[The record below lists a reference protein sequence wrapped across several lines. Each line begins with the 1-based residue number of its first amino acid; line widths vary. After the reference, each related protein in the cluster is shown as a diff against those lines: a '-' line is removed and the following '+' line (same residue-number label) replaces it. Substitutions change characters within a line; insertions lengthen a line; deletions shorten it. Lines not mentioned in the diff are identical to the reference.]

1 MTGLESLVVPT
12 VSSVGTL
19 TTQGETRMKMQV
31 YQRHLRPRVAT
42 GPRTRSGKSISSRNS
57 LKHGLLSKEVV
68 IQDGPWPENASE
80 YRSLLRSLTNQYK
93 PVGPLE
99 GFQIEIVAA
108 AMWRYRRL
116 IRAEAGEVLDHQAL
130 LCRDHEAQHSWEA
143 TLEKTDSVREAR
155 IVEERRRE
163 QRELARRC
171 GAVPQPDDMDKFVKY
186 EAHLLRVCSNALSK
200 LEELQRM
207 RRRNSGPDASV
218 DEE

>member
-1 MTGLESLVVPT
+1 MESLVVPT

-31 YQRHLRPRVAT
+31 YQRHLRARVAT

-68 IQDGPWPENASE
+68 IQGGPWSENASE

-99 GFQIEIVAA
+99 AVQIEIVAA
-108 AMWRYRRL
+108 ALWRYRRL
-116 IRAEAGEVLDHQAL
+116 LRAEAGAVLDQQAL
-130 LCRDHEAQHSWEA
+130 LCGDYEAQHNWEA
-143 TLEKTDSVREAR
+143 TLRKTDSGHERR
-155 IVEERRRE
+155 TDEERWRE
-163 QRELARRC
+163 HRELARRC
-171 GAVPQPDDMDKFVKY
+171 GAVPQSGDIDTFIRY
-186 EAHLLRVCSNALSK
+186 EAHLLRVYYQALSK
-200 LEELQRM
+200 LEELQRV
-207 RRRNSGPDASV
+207 RRRHSGSDPSV